1 MAFDYQTLKNINA
14 QLAVTAANV
23 IGGGGS
29 GSIAPGNI
37 TTSVLAGSSVTGAKL
52 ANASVSLQASTITGV
67 LPYTSGGTGLNSYPN
82 DYNTLL
88 RANSSNTAMEYAS
101 HGLQSMQ
108 VFTSGGTWNCPANVR
123 YIRIQCVGGGGGG
136 SGHGESGGAG
146 GYSERILNVTGISS
160 VSVSIGG
167 DVGGSFYSG
176 AGSNGNGVSFGPY
189 CSANPG
195 YGANQNNQHSGGV
208 SGTGSGGD
216 VNMYGSGGGSH
227 HHSFGPGGRTYFGG
241 SVAGGHPQGGN
252 FSHNHQSHSV
262 PGSGGRGAY
271 FHGHYGSNGKSGMI
285 IITHYY

>member
-29 GSIAPGNI
+29 GSIAAGNV
-37 TTSVLAGSSVTGAKL
+37 TTAVLAASSVTGAKL

-67 LPYTSGGTGLNSYPN
+67 LPYTSGGTGLSSYPN
-82 DYNTLL
+82 DYNYLL
-88 RANSSNTAMEYAS
+88 RANSGNTAMEYAS

-108 VFTSGGTWNCPANVR
+108 VFTSGATWNCPANVR

-136 SGHGESGGAG
+136 SGHGESGGGG

-167 DVGGSFYSG
+167 DVGGAFYAS
-176 AGSNGNGVSFGPY
+176 AGGNGNGVSFGPY
-189 CSANPG
+189 CSAGGG
-195 YGANQNNQHSGGV
+195 YGANQNNQHSGGLGGV
-208 SGTGSGGD
+208 GSGG
-216 VNMYGSGGGSH
+216 NLNIYGGGGANH
-227 HHSFGPGGRTYFGG
+227 HQESGIGGASFWGG

-252 FSHNHQSHSV
+252 FSHNHQSHSA
-262 PGSGGRGAY
+262 PGSGGAGAY

-285 IITHYY
+285 VVYMYY